1 MKDNFLGN
9 SASSV
14 DSVPRW
20 LLVWRPFRWRVST
33 RLLATPEN
41 PPGYLKKVSLSGS
54 VSSPYQLRPTLFLQF
69 TCTLFVRSNFTVSDN
84 GSTDHPWP
92 RNPGAGYS
100 PVAHRPNNKNQP
112 MSVCGVRF
120 GLCAAA
126 RVRSLAAFHFFP
138 LFSPLP
144 LHLSLFSVII
154 FGCSA
159 FFCSEV
165 FYVLA
170 LLGSYFSLPSLA
182 HRRALGL
189 GFLALRACASLR
201 SASLA
206 RSCSPSWSAS
216 PRSRLASF
224 AVLLGPG
231 CSRPCCSLARVR
243 PLQPLARPGGV
254 S

>member
-1 MKDNFLGN
+1 M
-9 SASSV
+9 

-20 LLVWRPFRWRVST
+20 LLVCRPFRWRVST

-41 PPGYLKKVSLSGS
+41 PPGYLKMVSLSGS

-100 PVAHRPNNKNQP
+100 PVAHRPDNKNQP
-112 MSVCGVRF
+112 MSGCGVRF

-126 RVRSLAAFHFFP
+126 RVRSPAAFHFFP
-138 LFSPLP
+138 FFSPLP
-144 LHLSLFSVII
+144 LHLSLFYVII

-159 FFCSEV
+159 LFFAEV
-165 FYVLA
+165 FCVLA
-170 LLGSYFSLPSLA
+170 LLGSHFALSFFAL
-182 HRRALGL
+182 RRALGL
-189 GFLALRACASLR
+189 ALVALLSRASLR

-206 RSCSPSWSAS
+206 RSCSPPW
-216 PRSRLASF
+216 
-224 AVLLGPG
+224 
-231 CSRPCCSLARVR
+231 
-243 PLQPLARPGGV
+243 
-254 S
+254 